1 MKRETVVDGE
11 GMLNYLKYSH
21 LDSSTVISIERAN
34 KSTLKPLKI
43 NHFNFQKRKTEQR
56 KQSIQK
62 NKKLI
67 RIYTTDLNEPVG
79 DYILHTS
86 SRNVDRTEKMVP
98 ARTEILKG
106 TSPKSPPSST
116 CSDNEG
122 VFSIQ

>member
-67 RIYTTDLNEPVG
+67 RIYTNDLNEPVG